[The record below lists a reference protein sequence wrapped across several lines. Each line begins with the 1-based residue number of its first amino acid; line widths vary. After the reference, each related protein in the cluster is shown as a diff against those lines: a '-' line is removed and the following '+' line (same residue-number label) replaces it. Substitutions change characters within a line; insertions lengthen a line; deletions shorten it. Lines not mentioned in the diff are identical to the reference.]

1 MSQLARRKWSWL
13 RHIWRRSDDSIVKHA
28 LQWAAHG
35 HRGRG
40 RPKNT
45 WRTEIEKEMWTTSFE
60 YSWKKWRRK
69 HETELDGQEWSVAYV
84 PLGGDKV

>member
-1 MSQLARRKWSWL
+1 MDIEEEGGQ
-13 RHIWRRSDDSIVKHA
+13 
-28 LQWAAHG
+28 
-35 HRGRG
+35 
-40 RPKNT
+40 
-45 WRTEIEKEMWTTSFE
+45 RTLGGQRWKKEMWTTSFE